1 MKIGLLTT
9 DLRNLD
15 MKGFELAR
23 RPVPMKTAEAI
34 SEMIR
39 ERSLKPGDQL
49 PSQRE
54 LSSDLGVS
62 RPSLREALSMLET
75 LGIINVQPG
84 RGVFVAEER
93 AAAGQEAT
101 WRFSDRYSLRE
112 VFEMRRAIEGAAA
125 ALAMRHMD
133 TACIAAIEAMC
144 RETEAAAEARD
155 VVRVAENDVRFHDL
169 IFAHCGNRVFQDLHA
184 QLRRLLIESQ
194 QVPMVER
201 GRLVETGVE
210 HRRIADAFRSGD
222 AAAARSA
229 MELHIQGAA
238 HRAGIAL

>member
-1 MKIGLLTT
+1 
-9 DLRNLD
+9 

-23 RPVPMKTAEAI
+23 QPVPMRTADAI
-34 SEMIR
+34 NQMIR
-39 ERSLKPGDQL
+39 KRGLKAGDRL

-75 LGIINVQPG
+75 LGIISVQPG

-101 WRFSDRYSLRE
+101 WRFSDRYALRE
-112 VFEMRRAIEGAAA
+112 VFEIRLAIEGAAA
-125 ALAMRHMD
+125 ALVMRHVD
-133 TACIAAIEAMC
+133 GASLAQIDAMC
-144 RETEAAAEARD
+144 REIEAAAEMRD
-155 VVRVAENDVRFHDL
+155 VVRVAENDARFHDL
-169 IFAHCGNRVFQDLHA
+169 IFAQCGNRVFQDLYA

-194 QVPMVER
+194 QVPMIER
-201 GRLVETGVE
+201 GRLVETSLE

-222 AAAARSA
+222 AADARSA
-229 MELHIQGAA
+229 MEQHIRGAA
-238 HRAGIAL
+238 HRAGIVL